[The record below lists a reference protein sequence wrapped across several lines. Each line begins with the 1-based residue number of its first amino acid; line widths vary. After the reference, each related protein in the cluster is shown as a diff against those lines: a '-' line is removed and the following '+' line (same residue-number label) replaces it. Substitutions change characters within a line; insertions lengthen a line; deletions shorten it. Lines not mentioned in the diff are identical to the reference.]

1 MPGSTKRFMQAVVV
15 SDKAL
20 LDAPNAAPKPDLLT
34 RNDPLLEALI
44 VANDDAARLRHV
56 ETLVV
61 EHATPLIRRIVA
73 RCART
78 DHQLREQDSEDVIAT
93 VTLRLIRKLRL
104 LSAEQ
109 GSIRQF
115 QDYVATL
122 TYNTV
127 YDFLRR
133 RFPERSRLK
142 NRLRYVLSR
151 DSRLSLWDA
160 PSGLAAGLAEWD
172 GSSIVAQRI
181 DLPDESTTRAML
193 DADAPASALL
203 AIFRHLG
210 APVSLDAL
218 TDATASLWGISDSF
232 RPVTE
237 ALSETEPSPLE
248 RAESRQ
254 FLEALWSEILQLG
267 RPHRAA
273 LLLNLRDGGGI
284 NAIPQFLLLGIA
296 SFDEIASAIGIA
308 PEALAE
314 IWNSLPLEDLKI
326 AEMLGATRQQVIN
339 FRKTARERLARR
351 MVRQRP

>member
-1 MPGSTKRFMQAVVV
+1 M
-15 SDKAL
+15 
-20 LDAPNAAPKPDLLT
+20 DAASKQDFLT
-34 RNDPLLEALI
+34 RNDAL
-44 VANDDAARLRHV
+44 VAPFIGAADDGVRIQQV

-61 EHATPLIRRIVA
+61 EHAEPLIRRIVS
-73 RCART
+73 RCARS
-78 DHQLREQDSEDVIAT
+78 DRHLREQDADDVIST
-93 VTLRLIRKLRL
+93 VTLRLVRKLRL
-104 LSAEQ
+104 LGAEQ

-115 QDYVATL
+115 DDYVATL

-133 RFPERSRLK
+133 RFPQRSRLK
-142 NRLRYVLSR
+142 NRLRYALTR
-151 DSRLSLWDA
+151 DSRLSLWSA
-160 PSGLAAGLAEWD
+160 PSGMAAGLAEWD

-193 DADAPASALL
+193 DPDAPASALL

-232 RPVTE
+232 RPVE
-237 ALSETEPSPLE
+237 EPPQQTEPAPLA
-248 RAESRQ
+248 RAEARQ
-254 FLEALWSEILQLG
+254 FLGAIWAEIRQL
-267 RPHRAA
+267 RAPHRAA
-273 LLLNLRDGGGI
+273 LLLNLRDGDGI

-296 SFDEIASAIGIA
+296 RFDEIASTIGVA
-308 PEALAE
+308 PEELAE
-314 IWNSLPLEDLKI
+314 IWNSLPLDDLKI

>member
-1 MPGSTKRFMQAVVV
+1 MSRE
-15 SDKAL
+15 AL
-20 LDAPNAAPKPDLLT
+20 LDAPDAASKQDFLT
-34 RNDPLLEALI
+34 RNDPLLEPFI
-44 VANDDAARLRHV
+44 VAADDTLRLQHV

-61 EHATPLIRRIVA
+61 EHASPLIRRIVS
-73 RCART
+73 RCSRT
-78 DHQLREQDSEDVIAT
+78 DHQLREQDTDDVVAT

-142 NRLRYVLSR
+142 NRLRYALTR

-160 PSGLAAGLAEWD
+160 PSGVAAGLAEWNR
-172 GSSIVAQRI
+172 SSIVAQRI
-181 DLPDESTTRAML
+181 DLPGESVTRAML
-193 DADAPASALL
+193 KADDPASALV
-203 AIFRHLG
+203 AILRHVG

-218 TDATASLWGISDSF
+218 TDATASLWGIDDSF
-232 RPVTE
+232 RPVAE
-237 ALSETEPSPLE
+237 ALEETESSPLD

-254 FLEALWSEILQLG
+254 FLEALWGEIRQLAP
-267 RPHRAA
+267 PHRAA
-273 LLLNLRDGGGI
+273 LLLNLRAGGGI
-284 NAIPQFLLLGIA
+284 NAIEHFLLLSIA
-296 SFDEIASAIGIA
+296 PFEEIASAIGITSD
-308 PEALAE
+308 ELAE
-314 IWNSLPLEDLKI
+314 IWNALPLDDLKI
-326 AEMLGATRQQVIN
+326 AAMLGATRQQVIN

-351 MVRQRP
+351 MMRPHP